1 MCEADRGWDECKN
14 YTDVITCP
22 IGQDRCAKAK
32 AEALVGNKTYTY
44 YVKGCA
50 FDKECK
56 DNDCS
61 RIGQRIPNFK
71 KIIKCNSACC
81 KTDLCDP
88 VLDNGAGISTVGVFT
103 LFACVIVAFMR

>member
-1 MCEADRGWDECKN
+1 MVDRGWDECKKN
-14 YTDVITCP
+14 TDVMTCP
-22 IGQDRCAKAK
+22 SGQDRCAKAK

-44 YVKGCA
+44 YVKSCA

-56 DNDCS
+56 DKDCS
-61 RIGQRIPNFK
+61 RIGQGIPNFK
-71 KIIKCNSACC
+71 KIIKCKVACC

-103 LFACVIVAFMR
+103 LFACVIVAFTR